1 MGCCIS
7 DESGITDQFIT
18 NQQYTIDH
26 YNQVKKDTNGLISVG
41 EYIMLH
47 GKPLLIEPFG
57 NNQQKIIYITHT
69 IYSKNIHGIQYIIDC
84 T

>member
-18 NQQYTIDH
+18 NQQYTIDN

-41 EYIMLH
+41 EYVMLH
-47 GKPLLIEPFG
+47 GKPLSIEPFG
-57 NNQQKIIYITHT
+57 NNYQKIIYYT
-69 IYSKNIHGIQYIIDC
+69 YDLLKNIHGI
-84 T
+84 